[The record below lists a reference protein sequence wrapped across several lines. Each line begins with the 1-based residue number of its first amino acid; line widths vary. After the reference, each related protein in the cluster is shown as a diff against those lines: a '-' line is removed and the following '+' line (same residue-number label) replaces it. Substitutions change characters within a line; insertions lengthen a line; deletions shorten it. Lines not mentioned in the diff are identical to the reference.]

1 MANFSERKISCD
13 KVKQITHGGQVID
26 GGVKSRLIVTVTGM
40 LEGVNQQ
47 GQPNGQFAEYKAKFK
62 IDENKNKIYAVRDL
76 TLKNPANAGDVDT
89 EEYQHGDNHTGTV
102 TGKFD
107 SAKYVL
113 NVILSF

>member
-1 MANFSERKISCD
+1 MARFFERKISCD
-13 KVKQITHGGQVID
+13 KLKQIMLADGQVIA
-26 GGVKSRLIVTVTGM
+26 GGARSRLIVTVNEM

-47 GQPNGQFAEYKAKFK
+47 GQPNGQFVEYKAKWK
-62 IDENKNKIYAVRDL
+62 IDKNKIYAVRDL
-76 TLKNPANAGDVDT
+76 TFKNPANTGEVDT

>member
-1 MANFSERKISCD
+1 MAIFFERKISCD
-13 KVKQITHGGQVID
+13 KLKQITHGGQVID

-47 GQPNGQFAEYKAKFK
+47 GQLNGQFDEYKAKFK
-62 IDENKNKIYAVRDL
+62 INKNKIYAVRDL
-76 TLKNPANAGDVDT
+76 TLKNPANAGEVDT